1 MVLFIHGK
9 GGNAWESE
17 AYRSVFP
24 GEEIVSFDYKS
35 ETPWD
40 FREEVRAFIGKRR
53 DFTLI
58 AVSIGAFFFMS
69 SGLSSRVKE
78 AFFISPVSDMEAL
91 ILSMMESAGVSEDE
105 LMEKGTIGELS
116 WEYLTYVRNSREDW
130 RVPTH
135 VIAGS
140 LDEVMNT
147 VVTERV
153 FSDVTFLEGSHH
165 WLHTPSEMDAVRNW
179 MRMKKT

>member
-1 MVLFIHGK
+1 
-9 GGNAWESE
+9 
-17 AYRSVFP
+17 
-24 GEEIVSFDYKS
+24 
-35 ETPWD
+35 
-40 FREEVRAFIGKRR
+40 
-53 DFTLI
+53 
-58 AVSIGAFFFMS
+58 MS